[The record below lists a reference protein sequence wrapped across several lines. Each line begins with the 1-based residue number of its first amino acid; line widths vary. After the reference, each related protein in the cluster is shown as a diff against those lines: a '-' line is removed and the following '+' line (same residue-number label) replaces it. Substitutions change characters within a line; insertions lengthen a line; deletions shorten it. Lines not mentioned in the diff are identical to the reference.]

1 MNSDSV
7 PELDWV
13 HLPPGVEPE
22 SLWDCLHD
30 SYLIRSRS
38 NLWERTVTLDF
49 RSYHLQEHF
58 ELPEDWEFQFRFE
71 QVAAVRVFTYQTPKH
86 PEREAIEVS
95 GRALTHEED
104 YRLSVEAHERDRLE
118 TASWSS
124 FELAL
129 VDEDTS
135 FDVLNA
141 EYVQREDGALTLRL
155 GGMLHGSNW
164 HQLVIRAGNLTVL
177 RSDRESFSLEELLTM
192 GETYLEDFS
201 RRRPEP

>member
-1 MNSDSV
+1 MSADAA

-22 SLWDCLHD
+22 SLWACLHD

-49 RSYHLQEHF
+49 RSYHLQAHF

-71 QVAAVRVFTYQTPKH
+71 QVAAVRVFTYQSPTH
-86 PEREAIEVS
+86 PESEAIEAS
-95 GRALTHEED
+95 GRELTHEEH
-104 YRLSVEAHERDRLE
+104 YRLATEANAHGRQE

-129 VDEDTS
+129 ADEDTS
-135 FDVLNA
+135 FDVLDA
-141 EYVQREDGALTLRL
+141 EYVRQEDATITLRL
-155 GGMLHGSNW
+155 GGMLDSSDW

-177 RSDRESFSLEELLTM
+177 RNDQESFSLEELITM
-192 GETYLEDFS
+192 GEAYWEDFS
-201 RRRPEP
+201 RRRPVH